1 MFIDWNPYLKSVI
14 SILSID
20 LVQIKAIVHA
30 LLDPCNVLIV
40 AYFKPMVEHRLHPP
54 LTMKQVEANLT
65 PEEFGHKKISL
76 PLQIV
81 DDVRVHLL
89 KELEHLFEVPT
100 GWGGA

>member
-30 LLDPCNVLIV
+30 LLNSRDVLVV
-40 AYFKPMVEHRLHPP
+40 AYFKPMVKHRLHPS
-54 LTMKQVEANLT
+54 LTMKKVKANLT
-65 PEEFGHKKISL
+65 SKELGDEKVSL

-81 DDVRVHLL
+81 YDICIHLL
-89 KELEHLFEVPT
+89 KKLVE
-100 GWGGA
+100 